1 MLTAL
6 NPDDCC
12 SSCSISHLFVNFF
25 AKSPTL
31 HIVVFAKSFTFF
43 FLGLFQAYTTEL
55 EQKVELLQEENA
67 RLKRQQ
73 KEVNT
78 LLSHFIQF
86 FSLFTHCIYL

>member
-1 MLTAL
+1 
-6 NPDDCC
+6 
-12 SSCSISHLFVNFF
+12 LFVNFF

-31 HIVVFAKSFTFF
+31 QIVVFAKSFNFYF
-43 FLGLFQAYTTEL
+43 FLWLFQAYTTEL

-78 LLSHFIQF
+78 
-86 FSLFTHCIYL
+86 